1 MNFLETKTIHFIGI
15 GGIGVS
21 ALARLFRAH
30 GAEVSGSDRSDF
42 DGAKDLESRGIK
54 VHTKHA
60 AENIPANVQVVVYS
74 SAIPEDNTELVLAH
88 ALVREKGVELLD
100 YVEALAKIMELKYG
114 IAISGTNGKTTTT
127 AILGKILEKEGWDP
141 LVVVGGKVPGWDNNL
156 RVPQNILESAA
167 VLPQTDSGETKPAFA
182 ESSREATE
190 KFPHNIFVAEACEYR
205 RNMLKLRPKVI
216 VLTNLEPEHL
226 DYFKDFDDL
235 KSAFAEYVKNL
246 PSDGILV
253 YNADD
258 PAFTEIAEQTNARK
272 VSFSVNGLADVTAYG
287 VTHGIGGQIFR
298 LRFEEAEL
306 GVFTLPIPGL
316 FNVYNALAAAA
327 CALSLGVTQT
337 SIRPALLVFT
347 GTWRRFEKVGMFGNK
362 LVISDYAHHPT
373 SVRGTIQATKEMY
386 PDKKIFVVFQ
396 PHQKDRTVKMLSDF
410 ASALSLV
417 DGLLLAEIYEVAGR
431 NEVEK
436 EISSRDLMSAVEKLH
451 GNLAVGYARDRVE
464 AERIIREIADPYDI
478 ILIMG
483 AGDIYKVAEN
493 LVKK

>member
-1 MNFLETKTIHFIGI
+1 MNFLETKKIHFIGI

-21 ALARLFRAH
+21 ALARFFRAR
-30 GAEVSGSDRSDF
+30 GAEVSGSDQDDF
-42 DGAKDLESRGIK
+42 DGVKELEGRGIK
-54 VHTKHA
+54 VYTKHA
-60 AENIPANVQVVVYS
+60 RENLPANVQAVVYS
-74 SAIPEDNTELVLAH
+74 SAIPPDNSELVLAY
-88 ALVREKGVELLD
+88 ALVRETGIEVLD
-100 YVEALAKIMELKYG
+100 YVEALAKIMDEKYG
-114 IAISGTNGKTTTT
+114 VAVSGTNGKTTTT
-127 AILGKILEKEGWDP
+127 AILGKILEKAGFDP

-156 RVPQNILESAA
+156 RVPQNITAA
-167 VLPQTDSGETKPAFA
+167 QE
-182 ESSREATE
+182 E
-190 KFPHNIFVAEACEYR
+190 KFPHNIFIAEACEYR

-235 KSAFAEYVKNL
+235 KNAFGDYVKHL

-258 PAFTEIAEQTNARK
+258 PAFAEIAEKTNARK
-272 VSFSVNGLADVTAYG
+272 VSFSVDGRADVTAYG
-287 VTHGIGGQIFR
+287 VTHGSGGQIFR

-316 FNVYNALAAAA
+316 FNVYNALAAATA
-327 CALSLGVTQT
+327 ALALGVNQA
-337 SIRPALLVFT
+337 SIRPALLAFT

-362 LVISDYAHHPT
+362 IIISDYAHHPT
-373 SVRGTIQATKEMY
+373 SVRGTIQAAKEMY

-396 PHQKDRTVKMLSDF
+396 PHQKDRTIKMLSDF
-410 ASALSLV
+410 ASALSLA

-431 NEVEK
+431 NEAE
-436 EISSRDLMSAVEKLH
+436 EDISSRDLLSAVEGLH
-451 GNLAVGYARDRVE
+451 GNFAVGYARDIVQT
-464 AERIIREIADPYDI
+464 ERIIRDIADPYNV
-478 ILIMG
+478 ILVMG